1 MLTQCYRRY
10 TFVNH
15 FVSKCLSII
24 TMMMSLRTCCRHW
37 LTFTCTNVLFQE
49 KVWSDTDTEIHI
61 EIEEGEWY
69 LKPSNLLNSLLINFS
84 L

>member
-1 MLTQCYRRY
+1 MLTQSLQALYFCQPFRKQVLEYHH
-10 TFVNH
+10 NDDEPENM
-15 FVSKCLSII
+15 LSA
-24 TMMMSLRTCCRHW
+24 LADA
-37 LTFTCTNVLFQE
+37 FCTNVLFQE